1 MNEIFIVEGERS
13 NYNGTTRKVLG
24 VYSSLERA
32 HKTIQDYFVSTL
44 DNIEAARYQNY
55 VVAEHFLNDALGRT
69 PLNVVTFKV
78 DYKNVELLKL

>member
-44 DNIEAARYQNY
+44 DNIDDTRYQNY
-55 VVAEHFLNDALGRT
+55 VVAEHFLNDALAR
-69 PLNVVTFKV
+69 PLQPIVTFEA

>member
-32 HKTIQDYFVSTL
+32 HKTIQDYFVSML
-44 DNIEAARYQNY
+44 DNIDETRYQNY
-55 VVAEHFLNDALGRT
+55 VVAEHFLNDALERT
-69 PLNVVTFKV
+69 PLNVVTFKA

>member
-24 VYSSLERA
+24 VYSSLERG

-44 DNIEAARYQNY
+44 DNIDDTRYQNY
-55 VVAEHFLNDALGRT
+55 VVAEHFLNDALAR
-69 PLNVVTFKV
+69 PSQPIVTFEA

>member
-44 DNIEAARYQNY
+44 DNIDDTRYQNY
-55 VVAEHFLNDALGRT
+55 VVAEHFFNDALGRT
-69 PLNVVTFKV
+69 PLNVVTFKA
-78 DYKNVELLKL
+78 DYKNVKLLKL